1 MVTIK
6 NTVRTIPV
14 NIKKLKMD
22 AQKLLDLLGYSD
34 FDLGIWLTTNNTIR
48 KYNRLYRK
56 KDNPTDILS
65 FPNYP
70 NLRPGE
76 RINVKTLEEKDLGD
90 IIISLEYGVREA
102 KQLEI
107 SLQKWLQQLLVHG
120 VCHLL
125 GYTHDTDEEY
135 KKMQKKETYLLTKL
149 QRG

>member
-6 NTVRTIPV
+6 NTVQTIPV

-56 KDNPTDILS
+56 KDKPTDILS

-70 NLRPGE
+70 NLRPGK
-76 RINVKTLEEKDLGD
+76 RINKKTLEEKDLGD
-90 IIISLEYGVREA
+90 IIISLEYSVREA
-102 KQLEI
+102 KQLRV
-107 SLQKWLQQLLVHG
+107 SLQKQLQQLLVHG

-125 GYTHDTDEEY
+125 GYTHDTEEGY
-135 KKMQKKETYLLTKL
+135 KKMQKKEKYLLTKL
-149 QRG
+149 

>member
-76 RINVKTLEEKDLGD
+76 HINVKTLEEKDLGD